1 MSASCAAPVSFEALV
16 DYWLGE
22 CAPEREASVEEHF
35 FGCAYCTQRL
45 EALAALAAGIR
56 GAFRAGTFRAVISR
70 AFLET
75 IKKEGLRVREYRVAP
90 GASVQCS
97 IGAADDFVVS
107 RLEAALADVQRLD
120 LVELGIGGEAQ
131 QRHEDIPFDPA
142 AGEVLVCPAAAAL
155 RRMPSH
161 TRRMRLLAVD
171 AAGERVLGDYTFIHA
186 A

>member
-1 MSASCAAPVSFEALV
+1 MSATCAAPVSFEALV

-22 CAPEREASVEEHF
+22 CTPEREASVEEHF
-35 FGCAYCTQRL
+35 FGCAYCTQRM
-45 EALAALAAGIR
+45 EGLAALAAGIR
-56 GAFRAGTFRAVISR
+56 GAFRAGSVRAVISR
-70 AFLET
+70 ALLET
-75 IKKEGLRVREYRVAP
+75 MKKKGLRVREYRVSP

-107 RLEAALADVQRLD
+107 RLEASLAGVHRLD
-120 LVELGIGGEAQ
+120 LVDVESGGEAQ
-131 QRHEDIPFDPA
+131 NRYEDIPFDPA

-155 RRMPSH
+155 RKMPSH

-171 AAGERVLGDYTFIHA
+171 PAGERVLGDYTFIHA